1 LAQYRGELPAP
12 ALGPSES
19 TTDSV
24 SSFIL
29 VTEIMATRTS
39 KPGPTGTGLLEV
51 PIEERERIFDL
62 FRRWGYLEADLDP
75 LGFLRPWNHPDL
87 RIDGDIGRQARHY
100 YCGSIGADFMHIA
113 DPERRRWIQ
122 ERMES
127 DPEPVEQRH
136 VLDLLIRA
144 DLFEQV
150 LQQRYLG
157 TKRFSLE
164 GVTALIPLVDE
175 ILEEA
180 GERGAVELVL
190 GMSHRGR
197 LNVLVHVAQRAPEEV
212 FAGFEDVDPRS
223 VLGSGDVKYHMGATG
238 EYVTRSG
245 ARVHIHL
252 VSNPSHLEAVDPVT
266 VGRTRAKQDR
276 SGEGGRAKFL
286 PLLVHGDAAFAGQ
299 GVWAETLNYS
309 GVDGYN
315 VGGTIHIIVNN
326 LIGFTT
332 VPGELHSSPFAAD
345 LAKRQPIPIFHVNG
359 EDVDAVVRVGRMA
372 LDYRYT
378 FGSDVVIDLIGYRRH
393 GHSEVDD
400 PTITQPLLYK
410 AIKEHPPLWQ
420 IYAGDLEHADTDSM
434 VGQARSEFEAAQK
447 KAGTLTKKP
456 SLRELPGYWSA
467 FKGGRYKPEYA
478 VNTGLS
484 ADELADIT
492 RALTSYPEEFHIH
505 PKVKKLLEQRSEMG
519 SGKRAVDFGMAEALA
534 FGSLVKHGVPVRLS
548 GQDSRRGTF
557 NQRHS
562 VLLDIENEIEYVPL
576 EHVASDQARCDI
588 YNSTLSE
595 AGVLGFEYGYS
606 RDYPEALVLWEAQF
620 GDFANV
626 AQAIIDQFVSSGE
639 DKWNLLS
646 GVVLLLPHG
655 YEGQGPEHSSARI
668 ERFLQLAARDN
679 FQICQPSNAAQ
690 YFHLL
695 RRQALRKWRKPLV
708 VFTPKS
714 MLRHPEASSPI
725 NEFTRDS
732 FLNVLPDSEVSNAER
747 ILLCTGK
754 IGHELKIERKKR
766 KDRSTAIVFVDQ
778 MYPFPEAE
786 LSVEFERHPAAEI
799 VWVQE
804 EPANMG
810 ALSYM
815 LPRLRRIA
823 GQRHVLSVKRSAS
836 ASPATGSAKAHE
848 MEQKTLLELAF
859 SAGASAE

>member
-1 LAQYRGELPAP
+1 
-12 ALGPSES
+12 
-19 TTDSV
+19 
-24 SSFIL
+24 
-29 VTEIMATRTS
+29 MATRTT
-39 KPGPTGTGLLEV
+39 KPERSVTSVLESSM
-51 PIEERERIFDL
+51 EERERVFDL

-75 LGFLRPWNHPDL
+75 LGFLKPVPHPDL
-87 RIDGDIGRQARHY
+87 HIDGEIARQARHY
-100 YCGSIGADFMHIA
+100 YCGSIGADFMHIP

-122 ERMES
+122 EQMES
-127 DPEPVEQRH
+127 DPEPVEQKH
-136 VLDLLIRA
+136 VLDLLVRA

-212 FAGFEDVDPRS
+212 YAGFEDVDPRS

-245 ARVHIHL
+245 AKIHIHL

-276 SGEGGRAKFL
+276 AGEGGRAKFL
-286 PLLVHGDAAFAGQ
+286 PLLVHGDGAFAGQ

-309 GVDGYN
+309 GVEGYN

-332 VPGELHSSPFAAD
+332 VPAELHSSRFAAD

-372 LDYRYT
+372 LAYRYT
-378 FGSDVVIDLIGYRRH
+378 FGTDVVIDLIGYRRH

-400 PTITQPLLYK
+400 PTITQPLLYR

-420 IYAGDLEHADTDSM
+420 IYAEDIENADT
-434 VGQARSEFEAAQK
+434 VPLVETVRSEFEAAQK
-447 KAGTLTKKP
+447 MAATLTKKP
-456 SLRELPGYWSA
+456 TLRELPGYWTA
-467 FKGGRYKPEYA
+467 FKGGRYRPEYA
-478 VNTGLS
+478 VNTS
-484 ADELADIT
+484 VSPEQLAEVT
-492 RALTSYPEEFHIH
+492 RALTTYPDSFHIH
-505 PKVKKLLEQRSEMG
+505 PKVKKLLEQRAEMG
-519 SGKRAVDFGMAEALA
+519 TGKRPVDYGMAEALA
-534 FGSLVKHGVPVRLS
+534 FGTLVKQGIPIRLS

-562 VLLDIENEIEYVPL
+562 VLLDVENEQEYMPL
-576 EHVASDQARCDI
+576 EHVAADQARCEI

-606 RDYPEALVLWEAQF
+606 RDYPETLVLWEAQF

-626 AQAIIDQFVSSGE
+626 AQAIIDQFVSAGE

-714 MLRHPEASSPI
+714 MLRHPKASSAI
-725 NEFTRDS
+725 DQFTGES
-732 FLNVLPDSEVSNAER
+732 FLNVLPDSEITNAER

-754 IGHELKIERKKR
+754 IGHELKMERKKR
-766 KDRSTAIVFVDQ
+766 KDSATAIVFVEQ

-786 LSVEFERHPAAEI
+786 LSAELQRHPSADI

-810 ALSYM
+810 ALFYM

-823 GQRHVLSVKRSAS
+823 GERHVLSVKRSAS

-848 MEQKTLLELAF
+848 MEQRTLLELAF
-859 SAGASAE
+859 STGAA